1 MRQCINM
8 FNKTRPVLVWSVF
21 KLHICNSNR
30 PQRPYHHR
38 RRHRRPSQRYSTRLL
53 IAVAAQIATKN
64 SHMVNYI
71 CPIRLFI
78 INNSSSI
85 ITSISIN
92 IITIIISFWHDTTIW
107 LIMPPLCIIITMK
120 NGENAPKIYQLL
132 IFLQELYHWMQV
144 SSCSCINV

>member
-1 MRQCINM
+1 M

-38 RRHRRPSQRYSTRLL
+38 RHHRRPNQRYSTRFL

-107 LIMPPLCIIITMK
+107 LIMQPLCIIITMK